1 MTHPQKS
8 ERYIKY
14 SEILFS
20 NGFSEAKRKDGH
32 FFRQTTEQ
40 TAFVV
45 NFEDDIEI
53 GNDFDFYLNNNKK
66 DIQLETAKEI
76 LNAKN

>member
-20 NGFSEAKRKDGH
+20 NSFSEAKQKAGH
-32 FFRQTTEQ
+32 FFRQATEQ

-45 NFEDDIEI
+45 NFE
-53 GNDFDFYLNNNKK
+53 NDEADKR
-66 DIQLETAKEI
+66 
-76 LNAKN
+76 NAQT